1 MILGNFQKKALG
13 VALLILTFCIA
24 VMSYAN
30 FKKQA
35 IEFPPLINDCP
46 DYFVYDPDATEGP
59 QCTAKLGV
67 YSATDS
73 IPPLTLTGDYL
84 PTNAN
89 SMCKKKAWAQAN
101 AVTWDGI
108 TNDISL
114 SPCP

>member
-30 FKKQA
+30 FKNQA

-46 DYFVYDPDATEGP
+46 DYFVHDPDAAGGAT
-59 QCTAKLGV
+59 CTATSGV

-73 IPPLTLTGDYL
+73 RFITLTGDFL

-89 SMCKKKAWAQAN
+89 SMCKKKAWAQEN